1 MELRLEHIEKSYR
14 HVKKA
19 LSDISLTL
27 TPGVYGLL
35 GANGAG
41 KTTLMNIITDNL
53 RPDSGQVFYNGENIS
68 RLGSRYRS
76 AIGYMPQQ
84 QGLYESFTASRF
96 LYYMAALKGLD
107 RKTAKAQID
116 DLLIQVNLQHE
127 AHKRLGSFSGGM
139 KQRILIAQ
147 ALLGTPEILI
157 LDEPTAGLDPKERIR
172 IRSFISEIA
181 YDRIVIFVTHV
192 VSDIECISD
201 RVILLK
207 SGRIIGNDTPSSLIE
222 TVSDK
227 VFECFCQK
235 QDINKLQK
243 RFPFGNV
250 MQKENGIVF
259 RVAGDECPEG
269 FRLCSDDKTLEDVY
283 LYYFEYTK

>member
-1 MELRLEHIEKSYR
+1 MLMELKQILNQLE
-14 HVKKA
+14 
-19 LSDISLTL
+19 
-27 TPGVYGLL
+27 
-35 GANGAG
+35 NG
-41 KTTLMNIITDNL
+41 N
-53 RPDSGQVFYNGENIS
+53 V
-68 RLGSRYRS
+68 
-76 AIGYMPQQ
+76 
-84 QGLYESFTASRF
+84 
-96 LYYMAALKGLD
+96 
-107 RKTAKAQID
+107 
-116 DLLIQVNLQHE
+116 
-127 AHKRLGSFSGGM
+127 
-139 KQRILIAQ
+139 RIL
-147 ALLGTPEILI
+147 TDSEFCN
-157 LDEPTAGLDPKERIR
+157 
-172 IRSFISEIA
+172 SISEIA

-207 SGRIIGNDTPSSLIE
+207 SGRIIGNDTPSSLIG

>member
-14 HVKKA
+14 HGKKA

-68 RLGSRYRS
+68 SLGSRYRS

-84 QGLYESFTASRF
+84 QVLYESFTASRF

-107 RKTAKAQID
+107 RKTAKSQID
-116 DLLIQVNLQHE
+116 DLLIQVNLQNE

-147 ALLGTPEILI
+147 ALLGTPKILI

-207 SGRIIGNDTPSSLIE
+207 SGRIIGNDTPSSLIG